1 MLSLMQLEPSRKR
14 FAAVD
19 RELMM
24 VSVFLQL
31 PGAVK
36 LLVLL
41 HQAAEGES
49 LTGIESR
56 LQYRGFHTK
65 RSIRIHRRN
74 SLLLRTALALR
85 SASTFKFFPIGKRF

>member
-1 MLSLMQLEPSRKR
+1 
-14 FAAVD
+14 
-19 RELMM
+19 MM

-31 PGAVK
+31 PEVK
-36 LLVLL
+36 LPVLL
-41 HQAAEGES
+41 HQAAEGKS

-85 SASTFKFFPIGKRF
+85 SANIFKFFRLENDF